1 MRKDLGP
8 SLKAVVGRA
17 GRLIRWPRLITPWFR
32 ARRRARADLRWAIA
46 TIRSARA
53 GKGAAEPRA
62 IAKDTA
68 RLVKLGRVADADAL
82 LELAEQQGGD
92 VWAVLRA
99 RRRLRGYVGTAAP
112 DIIACAAQ
120 AMGADGGQGEQ
131 NPIVVRT
138 QRVAS
143 GYGPGV
149 DVVVRHHLADGRSMI
164 RKTLRG
170 PAPIEVLAYQSGLVD
185 GRDRIWRA
193 PQLYSLEKEG
203 TRTWHLFLE
212 DLGEISR
219 LESPHEVVTAARA
232 LGEFNAAHL
241 GEQTLATRFPW
252 LVPPPPTHS
261 TFSQPGYARRRL
273 MGVVDDTIVTR
284 VRRTLAVLH
293 AHRGTLSKLY
303 SALPVTVCHGDA
315 NTANMAIRDGVL
327 VLIDWATCRLAP
339 VGTDLAYL
347 LGLSNRAV
355 LDQPSLVRECLDA
368 YRQGMAA
375 VARPAPTEQ
384 EIELGYRHRCVSHS
398 FRRLLNRLPAMPVA
412 GEYDPQRDAPLAPDP
427 QQTRLEAHLTRLCD
441 ESDALLS
448 HAEGD
453 AGPDLTTSTV

>member
-1 MRKDLGP
+1 
-8 SLKAVVGRA
+8 
-17 GRLIRWPRLITPWFR
+17 
-32 ARRRARADLRWAIA
+32 
-46 TIRSARA
+46 
-53 GKGAAEPRA
+53 
-62 IAKDTA
+62 
-68 RLVKLGRVADADAL
+68 
-82 LELAEQQGGD
+82 
-92 VWAVLRA
+92 
-99 RRRLRGYVGTAAP
+99 
-112 DIIACAAQ
+112 
-120 AMGADGGQGEQ
+120 MGADGGQGEQ

-185 GRDRIWRA
+185 GRDRRWRA

-273 MGVVDDTIVTR
+273 TGVVDDKIVTR

-398 FRRLLNRLPAMPVA
+398 FRRLLNRLPAMPVV